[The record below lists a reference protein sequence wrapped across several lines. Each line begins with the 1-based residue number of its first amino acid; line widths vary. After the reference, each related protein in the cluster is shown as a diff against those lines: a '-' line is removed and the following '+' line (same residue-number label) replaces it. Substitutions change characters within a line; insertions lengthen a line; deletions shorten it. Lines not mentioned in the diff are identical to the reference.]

1 MTNTAAL
8 ARAITWAAS
17 KQSYLTARLL
27 ADRDLSDDC
36 LRAYAYFRWADDV
49 VDGPSQSLA
58 ARDEFIARQKMLV
71 DSFYHGNPPIDLC
84 PEEQILADL
93 IAHDRGPESGLG
105 SFIHNFMKVIE
116 FDAHRRGRLVTRAQL
131 TAYMSWLAT
140 AVMDGIQYFIGNGH
154 PYPKTPDRS
163 TAVMGAH
170 LAHMLRDT
178 LEDLPVGII
187 NIPVEDMPADRNP
200 LELVEST
207 MFRLWVKDQV
217 QRARSLLQA
226 GHRYIDT
233 LEVLRCKIA
242 GAWYCARFE
251 WFLDAIQRDG
261 YLLRQAYPERNSLP
275 AWARMAWLGLS
286 ITMKHFTGRFLH
298 GFSRPNPQVMAGTKG
313 NEYSR

>member
-1 MTNTAAL
+1 
-8 ARAITWAAS
+8 
-17 KQSYLTARLL
+17 
-27 ADRDLSDDC
+27 
-36 LRAYAYFRWADDV
+36 
-49 VDGPSQSLA
+49 
-58 ARDEFIARQKMLV
+58 
-71 DSFYHGNPPIDLC
+71 
-84 PEEQILADL
+84 
-93 IAHDRGPESGLG
+93 
-105 SFIHNFMKVIE
+105 MKVIE
-116 FDAHRRGRLVTRAQL
+116 FDADRRGRLVTRAEL
-131 TAYMSWLAT
+131 TAYMLWLAT

-187 NIPVEDMPADRNP
+187 NIPVEDMPAGRNP

-207 MFRLWVKDQV
+207 MFCLWVEDQV

-242 GAWYCARFE
+242 GVWYCARFE

-261 YLLRQAYPERNSLP
+261 YLLRQAYPERNSLS
-275 AWARMAWLGLS
+275 AWVRMAGLGLS
-286 ITMKHFTGRFLH
+286 ITMKHFAGRFVH
-298 GFSRPNPQVMAGTKG
+298 NFSRSDPQVMAGTKG